1 MGGWLVVGTTKHT
14 RPWPLLEMRRRLA
27 VSGQSAVNE
36 NVLFALR
43 AMTQ

>member
-1 MGGWLVVGTTKHT
+1 MGTRESIELGTGPGSQ
-14 RPWPLLEMRRRLA
+14 RDAGPA
-27 VSGQSAVNE
+27 VSEQSAVNE